1 MTTAVQRGLAPV
13 RRVLANG
20 LTVIAKQSRAT
31 PAVTINAGVRAGSAC
46 DLDDRVG
53 LSYFA
58 SRVLDRGAEGW
69 TAEAIAEDLDN
80 RGVSLQM
87 SVNRHLVMLVTT
99 CLVEDFEPVLRLVGD
114 ILMRPTFP
122 PREVD
127 TRRVEIVTAIRQDED
142 NPAVVATEGVMSLL
156 YPGHPYGRRSKGTIE
171 SIDAIDRAALSRFHH
186 ERFGPDNVSLVVV
199 GDVEPERAVDTATR
213 VFGDWAVAAL
223 PEPPL
228 APAPR
233 STRRQRVVRS
243 MMNKSQADIAY
254 GFTTVARRD
263 PAYYPLWVMNT
274 MLGQYALGGR
284 LGDSI
289 RERQGM
295 AYYAFSTVDPGVV
308 EGPLTIRAGVSPDNV
323 DRAVDAID
331 AEVARMADAG
341 LTPDELDEGK
351 RFLVGSLPRTLET
364 NPAIA
369 SFLQG
374 AEYFGLGLDLDLRL
388 PERFNAVTLD
398 EVREVAS
405 RLLAPE
411 HAAVAIAG
419 PYRGNEASPQ
429 TDE

>member
-1 MTTAVQRGLAPV
+1 MTTAVQRGLSPV
-13 RRVLANG
+13 KSVLPNG
-20 LTVIAKQSRAT
+20 LTVIAKESNAT

-46 DLDDRVG
+46 DPDDQVG
-53 LSYFA
+53 LAYFA

-80 RGVSLQM
+80 RGVSLQV
-87 SVNRHLVMLVTT
+87 SVNRHLMMLVTT
-99 CLVEDFEPVLRLVGD
+99 CLVGDFEPVLRLVGAV
-114 ILMRPTFP
+114 LMRPTFP
-122 PREVD
+122 SREVE
-127 TRRVEIVTAIRQDED
+127 TRRVEITTAIRQDDD
-142 NPAVVATEGVMSLL
+142 NPAVMATEGVMSLL

-171 SIDAIDRAALSRFHH
+171 SINAIDREALSGFHRQ
-186 ERFGPDNVSLVVV
+186 RFGPGNASLVVV
-199 GDVEPERAVDTATR
+199 GDLEPDHALDIVNR
-213 VFGDWAVAAL
+213 VLGEWAMAAMA
-223 PEPPL
+223 EPPL
-228 APAPR
+228 APVPR
-233 STRRQRVVRS
+233 SNRRQRFVRS

-323 DRAVDAID
+323 DRTIEAID
-331 AEVARMADAG
+331 AEVARMATMG
-341 LTPDELDEGK
+341 LTPDELDDGK
-351 RFLVGSLPRTLET
+351 RFLIGSLPRTLET

-388 PERFNAVTLD
+388 PALFSAVTLD
-398 EVREVAS
+398 QVQEVAG
-405 RLLAPE
+405 RLLAPAR
-411 HAAVAIAG
+411 AAVAIAG